1 MKVCTSCDTLAKRF
15 QHSLL
20 EGRYETALEL
30 YLTGNINLRVPFAFK
45 SEKEDMLP
53 VHCAILGKSEKLL
66 RWLVETQCCPLQM
79 FATSNKGIKSSKG
92 KEMENYLPSL
102 KTSKGRSILDLAME
116 SKDCGIMRFLVKER
130 ELSVFEVKDL
140 DIVLRALDTLIK
152 QESSPTHGESTESK
166 VKSSKNETKTGT
178 SSSGKDKA
186 RKEKIKPA
194 PSAAVAEKVKLFSL
208 KPPSSTITNDTTFN
222 FNSCGDSDEEDEA
235 CFLDD
240 DDEQSVCTT
249 LPDVCIIC
257 SEKNIDCVAAPCG
270 HQTCCLKCS
279 NQLRYCPVCST
290 GCHFISIY
298 QP

>member
-1 MKVCTSCDTLAKRF
+1 MCTSCDTLAKRF

-45 SEKEDMLP
+45 SEREDMLP
-53 VHCAILGKSEKLL
+53 VHAAIIGKSEKLL
-66 RWLVETQCCPLQM
+66 RWLVETQFCPLQM

-116 SKDCGIMRFLVKER
+116 SKNCGILRFLVKEK

-152 QESSPTHGESTESK
+152 EETSPVRDEHESTGAK
-166 VKSSKNETKTGT
+166 VKSSKDETKKGT
-178 SSSGKDKA
+178 SSSSKYKT
-186 RKEKIKPA
+186 RKEKTKPA
-194 PSAAVAEKVKLFSL
+194 PSFSVAEIVKAFSL
-208 KPPSSTITNDTTFN
+208 KPPSSTVPKDTTFN
-222 FNSCGDSDEEDEA
+222 FSTCCDSDEEDEA

-240 DDEQSVCTT
+240 IDEQTVCTT